1 MIEQKSIKTDGV
13 GAMKP
18 KAGHIVLALFVG
30 LQSFVAAAQQRDDFF
45 AGKTITFV
53 NNFPPGG
60 ASDLWTR
67 LNARHIGKF
76 IPGNPVVNVQNRG
89 GAAGKIGYGWFATQ
103 APADGT
109 SVGMF
114 GGALPQEQAF
124 GEMPRDLPS
133 ISELQI
139 LASVGD
145 TDVFFARRAKL
156 PEGARSM
163 AKPPEPPVA
172 VAQESDVVGRLLT
185 AQFGLLGL
193 AEGRDY
199 KMVRGFPGGSEI
211 LLAMRRGEIDFD
223 VARVGLYRQAA
234 APEVAAG
241 AWTVLWQ
248 GGVARGGVI
257 RRNAAIPDIPTF
269 EEAFQTI
276 FGAPPTGPQARF
288 VRWHARAQGVTRF
301 AALPRGAPA
310 RAKEI
315 LIDSWRR
322 MASDEEFLREAD
334 KTLGIGPDA
343 MLFAEEARR
352 AIADVLAGPN
362 AEAPE

>member
-1 MIEQKSIKTDGV
+1 MSN
-13 GAMKP
+13 ALR
-18 KAGHIVLALFVG
+18 LAL
-30 LQSFVAAAQQRDDFF
+30 LSCLCIHPLVASAQTGDVFY

-60 ASDLWTR
+60 SSDLWTR

-89 GAAGKIGYGWFATQ
+89 GAAGKIGYGWFAAQ
-103 APADGT
+103 APKDGT

-114 GGALPQEQAF
+114 GGALAQEEAY
-124 GEMPRDLPS
+124 GAMPREAPS
-133 ISELQI
+133 IAELQI

-163 AKPPEPPVA
+163 LRLPEPPLA

-185 AQFGLLGL
+185 AQFKLLGM
-193 AEGRDY
+193 AEGKDY

-211 LLAMRRGEIDFD
+211 LLAMRRGEIDYD
-223 VARVGLYRQAA
+223 VARIALYRQSV

-257 RRNAAIPDIPTF
+257 KRNVAIPDIPTF
-269 EEAFQTI
+269 EEAFQAIT
-276 FGAPPTGPQARF
+276 GAAPTGPSANF
-288 VRWHARAQGVTRF
+288 VRWHARAQAVTRF

-310 RAKEI
+310 RATEV
-315 LIDSWRR
+315 LVEAWRR
-322 MASDEEFLREAD
+322 MAADPEFQREAD
-334 KTLGIGPDA
+334 ATLGISPDA
-343 MLFAEEARR
+343 MAVGEEARA
-352 AIADVLAGPN
+352 AIASVIVGP
-362 AEAPE
+362 EALVPH